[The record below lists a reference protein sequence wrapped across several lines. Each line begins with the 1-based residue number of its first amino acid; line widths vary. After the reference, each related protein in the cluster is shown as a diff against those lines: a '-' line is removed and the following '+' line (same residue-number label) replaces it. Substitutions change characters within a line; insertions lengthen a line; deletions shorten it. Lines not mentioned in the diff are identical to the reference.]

1 LSTCPRM
8 TAEPFWPGDRAPLYQ
23 AGTAKF
29 VGTFTVPF
37 LFSVTTLRGTERPII
52 GIVRCVGRDRG
63 IGLATRVGGGDFEC
77 ATSRDERPVAGIV
90 VTVAARLDAGLTV
103 VVVAVVAVVVVV
115 AAETAGVTSI
125 VVVVGE
131 GMTTP
136 EEGSETTPKEEVRV
150 GPWG

>member
-1 LSTCPRM
+1 M

-37 LFSVTTLRGTERPII
+37 LFSVTTLSGTERPII

-77 ATSRDERPVAGIV
+77 ATSRDERSVAGIV

-103 VVVAVVAVVVVV
+103 VVVVEGVVVV

>member
-1 LSTCPRM
+1 M

-37 LFSVTTLRGTERPII
+37 LFNVTTLRGTERPII

-77 ATSRDERPVAGIV
+77 ATSRDERSVAGIDV
-90 VTVAARLDAGLTV
+90 AVAARLDAGLMV
-103 VVVAVVAVVVVV
+103 VVVVVVVVV
-115 AAETAGVTSI
+115 AADTAGVTSI

-136 EEGSETTPKEEVRV
+136 EEGSETTPNEEVRV

>member
-1 LSTCPRM
+1 LSTCPRI
-8 TAEPFWPGDRAPLYQ
+8 TAEPFWPGERAPLYQ

-29 VGTFTVPF
+29 VGTFTVPS

-52 GIVRCVGRDRG
+52 GMERCVGRDRG

-77 ATSRDERPVAGIV
+77 ATSRDERSVTGIDEA
-90 VTVAARLDAGLTV
+90 VAARLDAGLIV
-103 VVVAVVAVVVVV
+103 VVVAAVVVVV
-115 AAETAGVTSI
+115 ATDAAGVTSI
-125 VVVVGE
+125 VVVVVGD

-136 EEGSETTPKEEVRV
+136 EEGSETTPNEEVRV

>member
-1 LSTCPRM
+1 MSTCPRM

-52 GIVRCVGRDRG
+52 GIERCVGRDRG
-63 IGLATRVGGGDFEC
+63 IALATRVGGGDFEC
-77 ATSRDERPVAGIV
+77 AASRDERSVAGIDV
-90 VTVAARLDAGLTV
+90 AVAARLEAGLMVV
-103 VVVAVVAVVVVV
+103 VVVAVTVVVV

-125 VVVVGE
+125 VVVVGD

-136 EEGSETTPKEEVRV
+136 EEGSETTPNEEVRV